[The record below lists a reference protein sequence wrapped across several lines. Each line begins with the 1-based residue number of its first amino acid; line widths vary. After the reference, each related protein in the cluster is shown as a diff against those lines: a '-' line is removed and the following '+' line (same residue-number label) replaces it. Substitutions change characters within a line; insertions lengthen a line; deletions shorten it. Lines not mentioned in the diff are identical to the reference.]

1 MTCHVL
7 QTGYQSLTANS
18 HRSGNHTDYYVVMS
32 PGSTGRA
39 ISQEDMSDLSGESA
53 ISYREQ
59 LALLESH
66 NKHLETTVQKT
77 SEEVKKLTSQVE
89 HLNRRVESLAN
100 QLRMV
105 SYNSY
110 AASQCAS
117 QSSEVSSAAGSPFEH
132 RSSPICVDNRPPAPL
147 PGREGERL
155 LRDVAKDELCC
166 SWSGQFPS
174 QGSSGDL

>member
-1 MTCHVL
+1 
-7 QTGYQSLTANS
+7 
-18 HRSGNHTDYYVVMS
+18 MS
-32 PGSTGRA
+32 PGSTGKA

-66 NKHLETTVQKT
+66 NKHLESTVVKT

-147 PGREGERL
+147 PGREPAKVGEG
-155 LRDVAKDELCC
+155 C
-166 SWSGQFPS
+166 G
-174 QGSSGDL
+174 